1 MRVIS
6 VDQVHQFR
14 TITRCCAQQ
23 DSIVWLVQHSLQSV
37 RMLPSL
43 QLEPRVKLNALSVK
57 QDTIALRELP
67 GKTIVLRVPIVL
79 KGLKLQSL
87 AQKVSTSR

>member
-1 MRVIS
+1 M
-6 VDQVHQFR
+6 
-14 TITRCCAQQ
+14 ITRCCAQQ

-37 RMLPSL
+37 RMPRSL
-43 QLEPRVKLNALSVK
+43 QLEPRVRLNALNVR
-57 QDTIALRELP
+57 QVTIALRERR
-67 GKTIVLRVPIVL
+67 GRTIVLKVPIVP